1 MMGKTTYLNIYN
13 YSAEDRYKILG
24 GAKTTAADIA
34 VFPR

>member
-1 MMGKTTYLNIYN
+1 MMGKTTYLKIYN
-13 YSAEDRYKILG
+13 CNAEDRYKILG